1 MIENEDRASP
11 IMEHNVLLPASG
23 SEVRSLNSERITDR
37 DRPGQNRFYA
47 KYTQVEA
54 ILISDLKF
62 SHQNQSF
69 ICLDRRLNV
78 YGSFFMQ

>member
-1 MIENEDRASP
+1 V
-11 IMEHNVLLPASG
+11 NVLRTETALAK
-23 SEVRSLNSERITDR
+23 
-37 DRPGQNRFYA
+37 NRFYA
-47 KYTQVEA
+47 KTTQVET